1 MPIAPNANSLELRND
16 GLDDLFQ
23 TRQVDATKI
32 NMSWMTYELCN
43 ALMIKL
49 HNICVIFADKL
60 KGTKEY
66 YGIPMLP
73 EPSKAKDP
81 EQRFLLVGLNVTKE
95 KSITLA
101 LDVNNVYVVGYL
113 DAYQD
118 RYRAH
123 VFSDASEVAKDSLWK
138 DAKERLLIKYPSSYG
153 GIEGKDNP
161 RQKVE
166 LGIEKLKF
174 AILSVFGKQQ
184 IKENLEAKLL
194 LLSVQMVSE
203 ATRFKYIEKMIL
215 NSIERKG
222 TYKSFFPNPL
232 VISLENGW
240 QDLSKGVRNSNKGV
254 ISRAVQLI
262 DPNNKPFKVDKVQ
275 ANPQQGSSAMAICLI
290 AFGAFSY
297 GMYQFGKSN
306 KSISI
311 MRWKSYLGCLIL
323 IVLLMGHNSVFVVYK
338 DGRYKATAKF
348 IDCTL
353 YLSFVTLNKQKNVL
367 IDTDHVGYVRQAI
380 FTNILE
386 NGLLKKCVSYDEEK
400 ACISS

>member
-1 MPIAPNANSLELRND
+1 MAALWILFCLVFIPQWGVCSSTLEKANVPVSYKTLNFNLETASKSSYTTFVSSLR
-16 GLDDLFQ
+16 G
-23 TRQVDATKI
+23 
-32 NMSWMTYELCN
+32 
-43 ALMIKL
+43 
-49 HNICVIFADKL
+49 KL

-101 LDVNNVYVVGYL
+101 LDVNNI
-113 DAYQD
+113 
-118 RYRAH
+118 
-123 VFSDASEVAKDSLWK
+123 AKDSLWK
-138 DAKERLLIKYPSSYG
+138 DAKERLPIKYPSTYG
-153 GIEGKDNP
+153 GIEGKANP
-161 RQKVE
+161 RSKVE

-240 QDLSKGVRNSNKGV
+240 EDLSEGVRNSKNGV
-254 ISRAVQLI
+254 ISPAVQLI

-275 ANPQQGSSAMAICLI
+275 AVAP
-290 AFGAFSY
+290 
-297 GMYQFGKSN
+297 
-306 KSISI
+306 
-311 MRWKSYLGCLIL
+311 
-323 IVLLMGHNSVFVVYK
+323 
-338 DGRYKATAKF
+338 
-348 IDCTL
+348 
-353 YLSFVTLNKQKNVL
+353 YLSLMNYEVEKPIVSDQPCQNMEIA
-367 IDTDHVGYVRQAI
+367 IDT
-380 FTNILE
+380 IL
-386 NGLLKKCVSYDEEK
+386 
-400 ACISS
+400 